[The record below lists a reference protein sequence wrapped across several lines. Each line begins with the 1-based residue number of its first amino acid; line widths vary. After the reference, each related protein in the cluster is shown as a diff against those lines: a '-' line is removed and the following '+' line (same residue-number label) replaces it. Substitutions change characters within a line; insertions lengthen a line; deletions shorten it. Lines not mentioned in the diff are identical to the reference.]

1 MVYIIYLCFAVP
13 LVLMLPLLQNQSRW
27 LIGYMLLGATIAV
40 SASEINSVLQVS
52 LNLSSLQVSLQTAPV
67 TEEIMKAV
75 PILMYAVLKS
85 DERKKLLPLSMAVGI
100 GFAILEN
107 TYILISNIQSISIVW
122 ALIRGFS
129 TSLTHGMCTFLVG
142 CGILFVKKQKKLFYT
157 GTFGL
162 MAVAITFHATFNLLI
177 NSKWDVWG
185 MLLPII
191 VYLVS
196 QWLIWFRSRKT
207 DL

>member
-185 MLLPII
+185 MVLPII